1 MKILVIIGL
10 LMSQLAL
17 GGGCLPLSGVVRDYA
32 TQQPLMAAT
41 LWLKTP
47 AGKQKAGVSGSNG
60 TFVID
65 VTCGATALVV
75 ECAGYRPQVIP
86 LSGIDGP
93 TAATRKKGGP
103 ATSTPVTFAVIPLIA
118 VDRQGR
124 DRPYLQTEQTHYEQ
138 QASTTPPTGK
148 QRGTFV
154 ITDALTGQVVPAKT
168 CLFFTK
174 TQARNCYDTDA
185 PGQVEITFS
194 EPDIVALEVRSPGYQ
209 TYQGNLSV
217 EKLDGQSLRHDI
229 RLLRELT
236 LLSVRINRPK
246 AQILHCEARDEVT
259 GKAIRLESAPGT
271 DGLFGT
277 YDLSPKRY
285 ILDIAYSDT
294 TPYVNGSKVNSFHE
308 TITLQTGLNSKAVQ
322 LAEPPKPA
330 DTPSVS
336 APPPVSIVAPITGP
350 SVAEAPAVSLPGLRL
365 PETIPAI
372 YFEQT
377 SYNLRPDSEAVL
389 QQVVQYMKTNPDYT
403 LRVEGHTSNEGDRRL
418 NQMLSE
424 NRAKATAS
432 FISRQGIL
440 DYRISISG
448 QGDKTPLVPNDT
460 DENKAKNRRVHL
472 TLAISK

>member
-1 MKILVIIGL
+1 MRILVVIGL

-32 TQQPLMAAT
+32 TQQPLTAAT
-41 LWLKTP
+41 LWLKMP
-47 AGKQKAGVSGSNG
+47 VGKQKAGVSSSNG
-60 TFVID
+60 TFMID
-65 VTCGATALVV
+65 VACGATALLV

-86 LSGIDGP
+86 LGA
-93 TAATRKKGGP
+93 TASPAKKKGGN
-103 ATSTPVTFAVIPLIA
+103 PVTFAVIPLIA

-138 QASTTPPTGK
+138 QATTTPATGK

-154 ITDALTGQVVPAKT
+154 ITDALTGQMVPART

-194 EPDIVALEVRSPGYQ
+194 EADIVAIEVRSAGYQ
-209 TYQGNLSV
+209 TYQGNLSI
-217 EKLDGQSLRHDI
+217 EKLDGQALRHDI

-236 LLSVRINRPK
+236 LLSLR
-246 AQILHCEARDEVT
+246 VT
-259 GKAIRLESAPGT
+259 GPADQSFRCEIRDALTEKPVRLEPSGNDPGLS
-271 DGLFGT
+271 GS

-285 ILDIAYSDT
+285 ALIVLDGT
-294 TPYVNGSKVNSFHE
+294 QKVRYRE
-308 TITLQTGLNSKAVQ
+308 TITMQTGLNIKAIQ
-322 LAEPPKPA
+322 LAEPPKAVDPVPTPVAVVPA
-330 DTPSVS
+330 IA
-336 APPPVSIVAPITGP
+336 APVLAP
-350 SVAEAPAVSLPGLRL
+350 APAVSLPGLRL

-372 YFEQT
+372 YFEQGD
-377 SYNLRPDSEAVL
+377 YVLRPDSEAVL
-389 QQVVQYMKTNPDYT
+389 QQVVQYMKTNAAYT

-460 DENKAKNRRVHL
+460 DENKARNRRVEL
-472 TLAISK
+472 TLANSK

>member
-1 MKILVIIGL
+1 
-10 LMSQLAL
+10 MSQLAP

-32 TQQPLMAAT
+32 TQQPLTAAT

-60 TFVID
+60 TFTID
-65 VTCGATALVV
+65 IACGATALLV

-86 LSGIDGP
+86 LGA
-93 TAATRKKGGP
+93 TASLAGSARKKGDI
-103 ATSTPVTFAVIPLIA
+103 STPTTFAVIPLIA

-138 QASTTPPTGK
+138 QATTTPATGK
-148 QRGTFV
+148 QRSTFV
-154 ITDALTGQVVPAKT
+154 ITDALTGQVVPART

-185 PGQVEITFS
+185 PGQVEVTFS
-194 EPDIVALEVRSPGYQ
+194 EPDIVAMEVRSAGYQ

-217 EKLDGQSLRHDI
+217 EKLDGQLLRHDI

-236 LLSVRINRPK
+236 LLSLRVNRPK
-246 AQILHCEARDEVT
+246 SQILHCEIRDEAT
-259 GKAIRLESAPGT
+259 GKAVRLESALTT
-271 DGLFGT
+271 DGLFGS

-285 ILDIAYSDT
+285 IVDIAYSDNV
-294 TPYVNGSKVNSFHE
+294 PYVKGGKVSSFQE
-308 TITLQTGLNSKAVQ
+308 TITLQTGLNSKAIQ
-322 LAEPPKPA
+322 LAEPPKPTDIPPVA
-330 DTPSVS
+330 
-336 APPPVSIVAPITGP
+336 APPPVAVIAPVAVAATVTTP
-350 SVAEAPAVSLPGLRL
+350 SVSLPGLRL

-377 SYNLRPDSEAVL
+377 SYTLRPDSEAVL
-389 QQVVQYMKTNPDYT
+389 QQVIQYMQTNPAYT

-424 NRAKATAS
+424 NRARATAS
-432 FISRQGIL
+432 FISRHGII
-440 DYRISISG
+440 DYRISVAG
-448 QGDKTPLVPNDT
+448 QGDKKPLVPNDT
-460 DENKAKNRRVHL
+460 DDNKAKNRRVEL
-472 TLAISK
+472 TLAISR

>member
-1 MKILVIIGL
+1 MKSLAIIGL

-32 TQQPLMAAT
+32 TQQPLSAAT
-41 LWLKTP
+41 LWLKMP

-60 TFVID
+60 TFTID
-65 VTCGATALVV
+65 VACGATALLVDCV
-75 ECAGYRPQVIP
+75 GYRPQVIP
-86 LSGIDGP
+86 LGAMPGSAGTPKTKSSLSI
-93 TAATRKKGGP
+93 
-103 ATSTPVTFAVIPLIA
+103 PVTFVVIPLIA

-138 QASTTPPTGK
+138 QATTTPATGN
-148 QRGTFV
+148 QRSTFV
-154 ITDALTGQVVPAKT
+154 ITDALTGQVVPAHT

-174 TQARNCYDTDA
+174 SQARNCYDSNA
-185 PGQVEITFS
+185 PGQVEVTFT
-194 EPDIVALEVRSPGYQ
+194 EADIVAIEVRSVGYQ
-209 TYQGNLSV
+209 TYQGNLSI

-236 LLSVRINRPK
+236 LLSLRVTGPGGQLLRCEIRDAVTEKAVRIDASDSEPN
-246 AQILHCEARDEVT
+246 
-259 GKAIRLESAPGT
+259 
-271 DGLFGT
+271 LFGS

-285 ILDIAYSDT
+285 SVLVFDGT
-294 TPYVNGSKVNSFHE
+294 QKVRYRE
-308 TITLQTGLNSKAVQ
+308 TITLQTGLNSKVIQ

-330 DTPSVS
+330 DTPSVA
-336 APPPVSIVAPITGP
+336 APPPVAVIAPVA
-350 SVAEAPAVSLPGLRL
+350 VATAVTAPPVSLPGLRL

-372 YFEQT
+372 YFEQGE
-377 SYNLRPDSEAVL
+377 YVLRPDSEAVL
-389 QQVVQYMKTNPDYT
+389 QQVVQYMKTNPAYT

-432 FISRQGIL
+432 FISRYGIF

-448 QGDKTPLVPNDT
+448 KGDQVPLVPNDT
-460 DENKAKNRRVHL
+460 DENKAKNRRVLL
-472 TLAISK
+472 TLALSK

>member
-1 MKILVIIGL
+1 MKSLFIIGL

-32 TQQPLMAAT
+32 TQQPLPTAT
-41 LWLKTP
+41 LWLKMP
-47 AGKQKAGVSGSNG
+47 AGKQKAGVSSSNG
-60 TFVID
+60 TFTID
-65 VTCGATALVV
+65 IACGATALLVD
-75 ECAGYRPQVIP
+75 CAGYRPQVIP
-86 LSGIDGP
+86 LGA
-93 TAATRKKGGP
+93 TASPASTTKKKGG
-103 ATSTPVTFAVIPLIA
+103 TSTLMTFAVIPLVA

-138 QASTTPPTGK
+138 QATTTPVTGK

-154 ITDALTGQVVPAKT
+154 ITDALTGQVVPART

-185 PGQVEITFS
+185 PGQVEVTFS
-194 EPDIVALEVRSPGYQ
+194 EADIVAIEVRAAGYQ
-209 TYQGNLSV
+209 TYQGNLSI

-236 LLSVRINRPK
+236 LLSLR
-246 AQILHCEARDEVT
+246 VT
-259 GKAIRLESAPGT
+259 GPSDQTFRCEIRDASTEKLVRLEQSASEPS
-271 DGLFGT
+271 LFGS

-285 ILDIAYSDT
+285 SLVVFDGT
-294 TPYVNGSKVNSFHE
+294 QKVRYRE
-308 TITLQTGLNSKAVQ
+308 TITMQTGLNIKAIQ
-322 LAEPPKPA
+322 LAEPPTPA
-330 DTPSVS
+330 APTPVPATVI
-336 APPPVSIVAPITGP
+336 APVVVAAAVTT
-350 SVAEAPAVSLPGLRL
+350 PAVSLPGLRL

-372 YFEQT
+372 YFEQGD
-377 SYNLRPDSEAVL
+377 YVLRPDSEAVL
-389 QQVVQYMKTNPDYT
+389 QQVVQYMKTNPAYT

-432 FISRQGIL
+432 FISRHGIL

-460 DENKAKNRRVHL
+460 DENKAKNRRVL
-472 TLAISK
+472 LILAISK

>member
-1 MKILVIIGL
+1 MKSLAIIGL
-10 LMSQLAL
+10 LVSQLAL

-32 TQQPLMAAT
+32 TQQPLTAAT
-41 LWLKTP
+41 LWLKMP
-47 AGKQKAGVSGSNG
+47 AGKQKAGVSSSNG
-60 TFVID
+60 TFRID
-65 VTCGATALVV
+65 IACGATALLV

-86 LSGIDGP
+86 LGE
-93 TAATRKKGGP
+93 TASQSTAGRKKSN
-103 ATSTPVTFAVIPLIA
+103 ATAIAPVTFAVIPLVA

-138 QASTTPPTGK
+138 QATTTPATGK

-154 ITDALTGQVVPAKT
+154 ITDALTGQVVPART

-185 PGQVEITFS
+185 PGQVETTFS
-194 EPDIVALEVRSPGYQ
+194 EADIVAIEVRSAGYQ
-209 TYQGNLSV
+209 TYQGNLSI
-217 EKLDGQSLRHDI
+217 EKLDGQALRHDI

-236 LLSVRINRPK
+236 LLSLR
-246 AQILHCEARDEVT
+246 VT
-259 GKAIRLESAPGT
+259 GAADQSLRCEIRDAFTDKPVRLEASADEP
-271 DGLFGT
+271 GLFGS

-285 ILDIAYSDT
+285 SLIVFDGTQKARYR
-294 TPYVNGSKVNSFHE
+294 E
-308 TITLQTGLNSKAVQ
+308 TITMQTGLNIKTIQ
-322 LAEPPKPA
+322 LDEPPKAVAP
-330 DTPSVS
+330 
-336 APPPVSIVAPITGP
+336 APPPMAVVTAIAAP
-350 SVAEAPAVSLPGLRL
+350 VLAPAPVVSLPGLRL

-372 YFEQT
+372 YFEQGD
-377 SYNLRPDSEAVL
+377 YVLRPDSEAVL
-389 QQVVQYMKTNPDYT
+389 QQVIQYMKTNPDYT

-432 FISRQGIL
+432 FISRHGIF

-460 DENKAKNRRVHL
+460 DENKAKNRRVLL